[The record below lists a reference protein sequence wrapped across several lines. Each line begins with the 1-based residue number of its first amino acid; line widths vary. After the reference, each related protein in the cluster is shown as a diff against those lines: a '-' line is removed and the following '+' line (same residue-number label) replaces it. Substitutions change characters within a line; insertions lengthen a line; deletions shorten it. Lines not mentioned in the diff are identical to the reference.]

1 MKSNLEIVQSGYNN
15 FLQGNIQGIIDLLN
29 DDITWELPS
38 SAEVPFSG
46 VFSGKKG
53 VLDFFQKIAASNEF
67 HEFNVTDFIADGDK
81 VVALGNLKAT
91 SKMTGKTSSNKWAH
105 FWQLKDGKIIHH
117 YEYADTAEIKK
128 AFTN

>member
-1 MKSNLEIVQSGYNN
+1 MKSNLEIVQAGYNS
-15 FLQGNIQGIIDLLN
+15 FLQGNIEGILDLLN

-38 SAEVPFSG
+38 SAGVPFSG

-53 VLDFFQKIAASNEF
+53 VLDFFQQIAANNEF

-81 VVALGNLKAT
+81 VVALGSLKAT
-91 SKMTGKTSSNKWAH
+91 SKTTGKTSSNKWAH
-105 FWQLKDGKIIHH
+105 FWQLKDGKVIRH